1 MSSKPTRRTVRTRS
15 ARPRSLVFLVES
27 LEGRSLLSTLPA
39 ASPMFVVDSIGPYGG
54 GSPGGGYTP
63 AQIQQAY
70 GISSSLGNGAGE
82 TIAIVDAYDDPNI
95 QSDLNTF
102 DAQFGLPAVTVNKV
116 NQTGGTSLPAA
127 DSSGGWE
134 LEESLD
140 VEWAHAIAPG
150 ANIMLVEAN
159 SSSLS
164 DLLQGVSY
172 AASHANV
179 VSMSWGG
186 SEFSGQTSYDS
197 TFSHSGTA
205 FVASSGDSGAPV
217 SWPASSPNVL
227 AVGGT
232 QLTLNSSGG
241 WGSETGWSGSGGG
254 PSAYET
260 MPTYQNGV
268 VTSTTMRA
276 NPDVA
281 YNADPST
288 GYAVYDSVPYSGTT
302 YDWLTVGGTSAG
314 APQWSALLAIADEGR
329 AAAGQPAL
337 DSTNPQQVMTIL
349 YQNPKDFHDITS
361 GTSTGTPNYTAGPG
375 YDYVTG
381 LGSPMANLIIGSL
394 EGSTA
399 TPTPTPSISLA
410 ISTPASVTAGSS
422 FSVTVTAD
430 EGSTVDTGYT
440 GTVKLTSTDGKAILP
455 PSYTFSSADHG
466 SHTFTVTLETAGSQ
480 TVTATD
486 TSGSATAATSPA
498 ISVSP
503 AKATQFVLAG
513 LPSSAAAGASETFT
527 LTAKDAYGNVA
538 TGYTGT
544 VSFTSTDSHA
554 HLPATYTFTTAN
566 AGTHSFSVTFETA
579 GSQTV
584 TAKDSASNI
593 SATSSAVSVTPAAPT
608 GLTASTASSSQI
620 NLAWTGSAGATGYLI
635 QESMG
640 GGSSWTQIGSTAS
653 TSYQAT
659 GLTAGT
665 TYEFRV
671 LATWSNL
678 TSPAS
683 SVASATT
690 SGTAPSADTLWA
702 NSYVPP
708 ENAYAYGYY
717 EVGVKF
723 TSSQAGEVTGLRFY
737 KQTWMGG
744 YLHVGHL
751 WSSSGALLATAT
763 FSNETSYGWQQ
774 VNLTNPVTIQANTEY
789 IVSFSTGGG
798 YFGITTGYFNGGGA
812 SNGPLQAPSEST
824 PGGDGVYN
832 YQGYFPNV
840 DGSGMNFWAD
850 VAFKPATI
858 TTAVVTATTGVQTA
872 AVLGTTV
879 PTSTSSTNPSGPARH
894 YSGWRST
901 AAAVT
906 QQAGSNAS
914 TFVASRTVV
923 TQDRQTVRWGP
934 RGTSFLG
941 S

>member
-1 MSSKPTRRTVRTRS
+1 MTR
-15 ARPRSLVFLVES
+15 
-27 LEGRSLLSTLPA
+27 
-39 ASPMFVVDSIGPYGG
+39 
-54 GSPGGGYTP
+54 
-63 AQIQQAY
+63 
-70 GISSSLGNGAGE
+70 
-82 TIAIVDAYDDPNI
+82 
-95 QSDLNTF
+95 
-102 DAQFGLPAVTVNKV
+102 VNE
-116 NQTGGTSLPAA
+116 NGGTSLPAT
-127 DSSGGWE
+127 DSTGGWE

-150 ANIMLVEAN
+150 AKILLVEA
-159 SSSLS
+159 SSTGMN

-197 TFSHSGTA
+197 MFSKSGVA
-205 FVASSGDSGAPV
+205 FVASSGDSGAPI

-232 QLTLNSSGG
+232 QLTLTSSGA
-241 WGSETGWSGSGGG
+241 WSAETGWSGSGGG
-254 PSAYET
+254 PSAYENQ
-260 MPTYQNGV
+260 PTYQKGT

-281 YNADPST
+281 YNASPST

-302 YDWLTVGGTSAG
+302 YGWLQVGGTSAG

-329 AAAGQPAL
+329 VAARQAPL
-337 DSTNPQQVMTIL
+337 NSTNPQQVMDIL
-349 YQNPKDFHDITS
+349 YQNPGDFHDITS
-361 GTSTGTPNYTAGPG
+361 GTSTGSPNYTAGPG

-381 LGSPMANLIIGSL
+381 LGSPMANLVIGSL
-394 EGSTA
+394 EGSTTTS
-399 TPTPTPSISLA
+399 TPTPTPTPTQPVDLA
-410 ISTPASVTAGSS
+410 ISTPASATAGSS
-422 FSVTVTAD
+422 FSVTVKA
-430 EGSTVDTGYT
+430 EQGGTVDTSYL
-440 GTVKLTSTDGKAILP
+440 GTVKLTSSDSRAVLP
-455 PSYTFSSADHG
+455 SSYTFTAADKG
-466 SHTFTVTLETAGSQ
+466 SHTFTVTLDTAGSQ

-486 TSGSATAATSPA
+486 TSGSALAATSSA

-503 AKATQFVLAG
+503 AKASQFVLAG

-544 VSFTSTDSHA
+544 VSFTSTDTRA
-554 HLPATYTFTTAN
+554 HLPSNFTFTTAD
-566 AGTHSFSVTFETA
+566 AGKHSFSVTFETA

-584 TAKDSASNI
+584 TAKDATSNI
-593 SATSSAVSVTPAAPT
+593 SATTSAVSVAPAAPT
-608 GLTASTASSSQI
+608 GLSATPVSSSQI
-620 NLAWTGSAGATGYLI
+620 NLAWTGPAGATGYQI
-635 QESMG
+635 QESTN
-640 GGSSWTQIGSTAS
+640 GGSSWTQIGSTSS

-659 GLTAGT
+659 GSTAGT

-671 LATWSNL
+671 LATWSNR

-683 SVASATT
+683 SVVSATT
-690 SGTAPSADTLWA
+690 TGTAPSADTLWA
-702 NSYVPP
+702 NSYTPP
-708 ENAYAYGYY
+708 ENAYAYGSY

-723 TSSQAGEVTGLRFY
+723 TSSVAGEVTGIRFY

-751 WSSSGALLATAT
+751 WSSTGTLLATAT
-763 FSNETSYGWQQ
+763 FTNETSYGWQQ
-774 VNLTNPVTIQANTEY
+774 VNLSNPVPIQAGTEY
-789 IVSFSTGGG
+789 VVSFSTGGG
-798 YFGITTGYFNGGGA
+798 YFGITTGYFNNGGV

-832 YQGYFPNV
+832 YAGSFPNV

-850 VAFKPATI
+850 VSFKPAAI
-858 TTAVVTATTGVQTA
+858 TTAVTTATTSVQPA

-879 PTSTSSTNPSGPARH
+879 PASAGSQTTTDTPSGPAR
-894 YSGWRST
+894 YYGGWRSST
-901 AAAVT
+901 SAVA
-906 QQAGSNAS
+906 QQAGWNGS
-914 TFVASRTVV
+914 TYGASRGVV
-923 TQDRQTVRWGP
+923 TQDRQTVR
-934 RGTSFLG
+934 RGWSARGSSFLG

>member
-1 MSSKPTRRTVRTRS
+1 M
-15 ARPRSLVFLVES
+15 FLVES
-27 LEGRSLLSTLPA
+27 LEGRALLSALPA
-39 ASPMFVVDSIGPYGG
+39 ASPMFVVNSIRPD
-54 GSPGGGYTP
+54 GSPSGGGYTP

-70 GISSSLGNGAGE
+70 GISSSLGNGNGE

-102 DAQFGLPAVTVNKV
+102 DSQFGLPAATVTKV
-116 NQTGGTSLPAA
+116 NQTGGTSLPPA

-150 ANIMLVEAN
+150 AKILLVEAN

-164 DLLQGVSY
+164 DLLQGVTY
-172 AASHANV
+172 AAAHANV

-205 FVASSGDSGAPV
+205 FVAASGDSGAPV

-254 PSAYET
+254 PSAYEN
-260 MPTYQNGV
+260 MPTYQDGV

-281 YNADPST
+281 YNASPST

-302 YDWLTVGGTSAG
+302 YGWMTIGGTSAG
-314 APQWSALLAIADEGR
+314 VPQWSALLAIADEGR
-329 AAAGQPAL
+329 AAAGQAPL
-337 DSTNPQQVMTIL
+337 DNTNPQQVMDIL
-349 YQNPKDFHDITS
+349 YQHPSDFHDITS
-361 GTSTGTPNYTAGPG
+361 GTSTGSPNYTAGPG

-381 LGSPMANLIIGSL
+381 LGSPMANLVIGSL

-399 TPTPTPSISLA
+399 TPTPTPTDTLA
-410 ISTPASVTAGSS
+410 ISTPASATAGSS
-422 FSVTVTAD
+422 FNVTVTAD
-430 EGSTVDTGYT
+430 QGSTVDTSYT
-440 GTVKLTSTDGKAILP
+440 GTVQLSSTDGKAVLP
-455 PSYTFSSADHG
+455 ASYTFTAADKG
-466 SHTFTVTLETAGSQ
+466 SHTFTVTLDTAGSQ
-480 TVTATD
+480 TITATD
-486 TSGSATAATSPA
+486 TSGSATAATSSA
-498 ISVSP
+498 ISVNP
-503 AKATQFVLAG
+503 ATATQFVLAG
-513 LPSSAAAGASETFT
+513 LPSSAAAGVSETFT
-527 LTAKDAYGNVA
+527 LTAQDAYGNVA

-544 VSFTSTDSHA
+544 VSFSSTDTGA
-554 HLPATYTFTTAN
+554 QLPASYTFTTAD
-566 AGTHSFSVTFETA
+566 AGKHSFSVTFETA

-584 TAKDSASNI
+584 TAADAASNI
-593 SATSSAVSVTPAAPT
+593 SATTSAVSVAPAAPT
-608 GLTASTASSSQI
+608 GLSASVVSSSQI
-620 NLAWTGSAGATGYLI
+620 NLAWTGSAGATGYLV
-635 QESMG
+635 QESTT
-640 GGSSWTQIGSTAS
+640 GGSSWTQIGSTSS
-653 TSYQAT
+653 TSDQVT

-665 TYEFRV
+665 AYEFRV

-678 TSPAS
+678 TSPPSA
-683 SVASATT
+683 VASATT
-690 SGTAPSADTLWA
+690 TGAAPSADSLWS

-723 TSSQAGEVTGLRFY
+723 TSSEAGEVTGIRFY

-751 WSSSGALLATAT
+751 WSSSGTLLATAAFT
-763 FSNETSYGWQQ
+763 NETSYGWQQ
-774 VNLTNPVTIQANTEY
+774 VNLSNPVPIQANTEY

-832 YQGYFPNV
+832 YAGYFPNV

-850 VAFKPATI
+850 VAFTPATI
-858 TTAVVTATTGVQTA
+858 TTAVTTATTGMQAA

-879 PTSTSSTNPSGPARH
+879 PTSTTSSTTTPSGPAKH
-894 YSGWRST
+894 SSGWRST

-906 QQAGSNAS
+906 QQSGSNGS
-914 TFVASRTVV
+914 TFGASRTVV
-923 TQDRQTVRWGP
+923 TQDRQSARWGT
-934 RGTSFLG
+934 RGNSFLG

>member
-1 MSSKPTRRTVRTRS
+1 M
-15 ARPRSLVFLVES
+15 FLVES
-27 LEGRSLLSTLPA
+27 LEGRALLSTLPA
-39 ASPMFVVDSIGPYGG
+39 ASPMFVVDSIGPDGG
-54 GSPGGGYTP
+54 PSGGGYTP

-70 GISSSLGNGAGE
+70 QISPSLGNGSGQ

-102 DAQFGLPAVTVNKV
+102 DAQFGLPAVTVSKV
-116 NQTGGTSLPAA
+116 NQTGGASLPAA

-150 ANIMLVEAN
+150 AKILLVEAN
-159 SSSLS
+159 SSNLN

-232 QLTLNSSGG
+232 QLTLTSSGG

-254 PSAYET
+254 PSAYEN
-260 MPTYQNGV
+260 MPAYQNGV
-268 VTSTTMRA
+268 VTSTTSRA

-281 YNADPST
+281 YNASPST
-288 GYAVYDSVPYSGTT
+288 GFDVYDSVPYSGTT
-302 YDWLTVGGTSAG
+302 YGWLSVGGTSAG

-329 AAAGQPAL
+329 AAAGQAPL
-337 DSTNPQQVMTIL
+337 DTSNPQQVMDIL
-349 YQNPKDFHDITS
+349 YQNRNDFHDITS
-361 GTSTGTPNYTAGPG
+361 GTSTGSPNYTAGSG

-381 LGSPMANLIIGSL
+381 LGSPLANLVVGSL

-399 TPTPTPSISLA
+399 SPTPTPTPTPTPAPTQTDTLA
-410 ISTPASVTAGSS
+410 VSTPASATAGSS
-422 FSVTVTAD
+422 FSVTVKA
-430 EGSTVDTGYT
+430 EQGSTVDTSYT

-455 PSYTFSSADHG
+455 ASYTFTSADKG
-466 SHTFTVTLETAGSQ
+466 SHTFTVTLDTAGSQ

-486 TSGSATAATSPA
+486 TSGAATAATSPA

-513 LPSSAAAGASETFT
+513 LPSSAAAGTSETLT

-544 VSFTSTDSHA
+544 VSFSSTDAAA

-579 GSQTV
+579 GSRTV
-584 TAKDSASNI
+584 TAKDATSNI
-593 SATSSAVSVTPAAPT
+593 SATSSAVSVAPAAPT
-608 GLTASTASSSQI
+608 GLSASAVSSSQI

-635 QESMG
+635 QESAN
-640 GGSSWTQIGSTAS
+640 GGSSWTQVGSTSS

-683 SVASATT
+683 GVASATT
-690 SGTAPSADTLWA
+690 TGAAPATDTLWA
-702 NSYVPP
+702 NSYTPP
-708 ENAYAYGYY
+708 ENAYAYGSY

-723 TSSQAGEVTGLRFY
+723 TSSQAGEVTGIRFY

-751 WSSSGALLATAT
+751 WSSSGTLLATAT
-763 FSNETSYGWQQ
+763 FTNETSYGWQQ
-774 VNLTNPVTIQANTEY
+774 VNLLNPVTIQANTEY

-798 YFGITTGYFNGGGA
+798 YFGISTGFFNSAGV

-832 YQGYFPNV
+832 YSGSFPDV

-858 TTAVVTATTGVQTA
+858 TAAVSTAASGAHTA

-879 PTSTSSTNPSGPARH
+879 PASASSTNSTSTPSGPARH

-906 QQAGSNAS
+906 QQAGSNGS
-914 TFVASRTVV
+914 TFGASRSAV
-923 TQDRQTVRWGP
+923 TQDRQTVRSGT
-934 RGTSFLG
+934 RGNSLLG